1 MLLPLHCDLA
11 VCWNRLCVIKV
22 APGSVKFGFAQ
33 TLSACGPL
41 IVEEEKRLKIKKSC
55 AMGSEIA
62 DLLGWAARQLSLTD
76 FLQCRFSVNMLRVIW
91 LMCHRKST
99 DGGQS
104 NLTSHQSVSVV
115 AWHVRNLT
123 LNDSVCIRGHKPKIF
138 ASLSV
143 LSVCLIS
150 PSYIFLLELGCY
162 WNIDLFQLTGTVNVM
177 NEVSELQTA
186 LW

>member
-1 MLLPLHCDLA
+1 MVVMLLPLHCDLA

-22 APGSVKFGFAQ
+22 APGTVKFGFAQ

-62 DLLGWAARQLSLTD
+62 DLLEWAARQLSLTD

-99 DGGQS
+99 DG
-104 NLTSHQSVSVV
+104 HQSVCVV

-177 NEVSELQTA
+177 NEVSDFQTA

>member
-22 APGSVKFGFAQ
+22 APGTVKFGFAQ
-33 TLSACGPL
+33 PLSACGPL
-41 IVEEEKRLKIKKSC
+41 IVEEEQRLKIKKSC

-62 DLLGWAARQLSLTD
+62 DLLEWAARQLSLTD

-99 DGGQS
+99 DG
-104 NLTSHQSVSVV
+104 HQSVCVV

-123 LNDSVCIRGHKPKIF
+123 LNDSVCIRGHKP
-138 ASLSV
+138 SLSV

-150 PSYIFLLELGCY
+150 PSCICLLELGCY
-162 WNIDLFQLTGTVNVM
+162 WKIDLFQLTGTVNVM

>member
-1 MLLPLHCDLA
+1 MVVTLLPLHCDLA
-11 VCWNRLCVIKV
+11 VCWNRLCLIKV
-22 APGSVKFGFAQ
+22 APGTVKFGFAQ

-62 DLLGWAARQLSLTD
+62 DLLEWAARQLSLTD

-99 DGGQS
+99 DG
-104 NLTSHQSVSVV
+104 HQSVCVV

-143 LSVCLIS
+143 LSVCRIS
-150 PSYIFLLELGCY
+150 PSYIFLLELWCY

-177 NEVSELQTA
+177 NKVSELQTA

>member
-22 APGSVKFGFAQ
+22 APGTVKFGFVQ
-33 TLSACGPL
+33 TLSACRPL
-41 IVEEEKRLKIKKSC
+41 IVGEEKRLKIKKSC

-104 NLTSHQSVSVV
+104 SLTSHQSVCVV
-115 AWHVRNLT
+115 AWYVRNLT
-123 LNDSVCIRGHKPKIF
+123 LNDSVCIPGHKPKIF

-177 NEVSELQTA
+177 NKVN
-186 LW
+186 